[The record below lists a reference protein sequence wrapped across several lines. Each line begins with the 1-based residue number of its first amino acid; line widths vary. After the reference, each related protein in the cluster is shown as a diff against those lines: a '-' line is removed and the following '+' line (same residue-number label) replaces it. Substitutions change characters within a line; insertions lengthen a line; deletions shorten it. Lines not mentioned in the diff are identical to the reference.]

1 METYFDHV
9 KTPYAKHKNEIA
21 SLLKWSDGHLH
32 IPNQGQGKS
41 LNLEQKAN
49 LKRSELFLQAA
60 NNSLIIIHYQTLTR
74 GFVFVDDLVAN
85 FLLGLNFAIFGK
97 PTKSATLISVKFKS
111 IKVQLW
117 ISCI

>member
-41 LNLEQKAN
+41 LNLEQKTN

-74 GFVFVDDLVAN
+74 GFVFVDDLVE
-85 FLLGLNFAIFGK
+85 

-111 IKVQLW
+111 IKVHLW